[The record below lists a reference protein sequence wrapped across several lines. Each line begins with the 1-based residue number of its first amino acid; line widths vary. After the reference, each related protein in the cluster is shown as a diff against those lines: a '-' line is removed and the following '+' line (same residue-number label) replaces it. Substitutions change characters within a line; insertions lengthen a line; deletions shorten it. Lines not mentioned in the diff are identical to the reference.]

1 MSGIEYRKRL
11 AERRAAEQA
20 AGGAMSRFVAQHEF
34 TKITPQETA
43 PEIVEAAT
51 PAEEYPKEFGFTPQ
65 VVTEETAVIPQSP
78 KTPAQAR
85 EAARAV
91 AEALIAMTDEEY
103 AQTLSAMREENPTQ
117 YAVVV
122 DELNNMQVDRET
134 AENAEFG
141 TIADGEE
148 AIYDTAA
155 GDATDAAATDDVS
168 DGADTFTDEQ
178 QGS

>member
-11 AERRAAEQA
+11 AARRDAERA
-20 AGGAMSRFVAQHEF
+20 AGGAMASFVAQHEF
-34 TKITPQETA
+34 TKIAPQTTPEAET
-43 PEIVEAAT
+43 VEAT
-51 PAEEYPKEFGFTPQ
+51 PAAEEYPKEFGFTPQ
-65 VVTEETAVIPQSP
+65 VVTAETAVIPQSP

-91 AEALIAMTDEEY
+91 AEALTAMTDEEY
-103 AQTLSAMREENPTQ
+103 SQTLSAMREENPTQ

-148 AIYDTAA
+148 ATYDTAA
-155 GDATDAAATDDVS
+155 DTAIDDVS
-168 DGADTFTDEQ
+168 EGADTFTDEQ